1 MDFSKLTEVKPKLTF
16 ASKRQ
21 PNPKRYIIGIDPINS
36 SRSNY
41 GIHVWVVKDGH
52 VVTSFP
58 DVKHS
63 RVRKVLEKIFK
74 DFNRRSCKIIRNF
87 KP

>member
-21 PNPKRYIIGIDPINS
+21 PSPKRYIIGIDPIS
-36 SRSNY
+36 KDRSKY
-41 GIHVWVVKDGH
+41 SIGVWAVKEGH
-52 VVTSFP
+52 VVTYFP
-58 DVKHS
+58 IVKHS